1 MEGGYVHFTK
11 EMKKTHTILIPNMAP
26 LQFSILQAALERE
39 GYHTEVLGNC
49 GSQVAQLGLKYV
61 HNDTCYPALLVIGQF
76 LDALNS
82 GKYDLEHTALLIT
95 QTGGGCRASNYIHL
109 LRKAL
114 AKAGYGSIPVA
125 SLNFSGLEKDSG
137 FQMSLP
143 MLKMALAAIVYGD
156 LLMTLRNQTA
166 PYERETGAAEARA
179 QKWVKTIRGWFLQ
192 GRGGSAKEMKAAFPG
207 IAKEFAAIPVKR
219 TPKVQGGVVGDIY
232 VKYSPLGNNGL
243 EAFLAGEGCE
253 VNLPGLLGFVQ
264 YCVSNMGDTVRLYGG
279 SGALV
284 WGAEALL
291 KHMDGIEQASISALR
306 AAGYH
311 APARFLD
318 LRNMADGIISRGN
331 KMGEGWLLTAEM
343 VELVT
348 SGYENIVCA
357 QPFGCLPNHI
367 CGKGMISRIRA
378 LYPAANITP
387 IDYDPSATPV
397 NQENRIKL
405 MLSVAKERLD
415 EGAQALPA
423 RPLDGPVESEGAK
436 VPAYL

>member
-1 MEGGYVHFTK
+1 MEMTYPKFTK
-11 EMKKTHTILIPNMAP
+11 EMKATHTILIPNMAVT
-26 LQFSILQAALERE
+26 QFRLLKASMESE
-39 GYHTEVLGNC
+39 GYHVEVLGNC

-82 GKYDLEHTALLIT
+82 GKYDLEHTALAIT

-114 AKAGYGSIPVA
+114 VKAGYPQIPVA
-125 SLNFSGLEKDSG
+125 SINFSGLEKDSG
-137 FQMSLP
+137 LVFTLP
-143 MLKMALAAIVYGD
+143 LLRKAAASIFYGD
-156 LLMTLRNQTA
+156 LLVTLRNQTA
-166 PYERETGAAEARA
+166 PYELEKGAAEALA

-219 TPKVQGGVVGDIY
+219 TPKVKVGVVGEIY

-253 VNLPGLLGFVQ
+253 VNLPGLMGFVQ
-264 YCVSNMGDTVRLYGG
+264 YCAFNMGEDHVLYGG
-279 SGALV
+279 KLAVKIGIDQFLN
-284 WGAEALL
+284 WL
-291 KHMDGIEQASISALR
+291 DGIER
-306 AAGYH
+306 AMLKAEADAGFY
-311 APARFLD
+311 APGPFKELVEKPK
-318 LRNMADGIISRGN
+318 GIISLGA

-343 VELVT
+343 IELVQG
-348 SGYENIVCA
+348 GYGNIVCA

-367 CGKGMISRIRA
+367 VGKGMVNKIRA
-378 LYPAANITP
+378 LYPSANITP
-387 IDYDPSATPV
+387 IDYDPSATRV

-405 MLSVAKERLD
+405 MLAVAKERLNAP
-415 EGAQALPA
+415 AQAA
-423 RPLDGPVESEGAK
+423 PLTAEEIAGGAPRVETT
-436 VPAYL
+436 V